1 MPTEVKAVG
10 HVNAT
15 GCDDCTA
22 IVLKYPGS
30 KMAMVST
37 SALADM
43 NNDAV
48 IWGTKGSIR
57 IVDPFWCPT
66 KVVCN
71 NVTKEFPLPQGAH
84 RYFNRN
90 SSGLRFEA
98 SEVKRCIQ
106 EGLLECPKMTHED
119 SITIA
124 AIQDEVQK
132 QLGVYC

>member
-10 HVNAT
+10 HVNDT

-57 IVDPFWCPT
+57 VSTESKLI
-66 KVVCN
+66 
-71 NVTKEFPLPQGAH
+71 
-84 RYFNRN
+84 
-90 SSGLRFEA
+90 
-98 SEVKRCIQ
+98 I
-106 EGLLECPKMTHED
+106 
-119 SITIA
+119 
-124 AIQDEVQK
+124 
-132 QLGVYC
+132 